1 VPGADAIVCPGY
13 FWAFVKHPMAKSQ
26 GLLQSSHKG
35 SLWDTSC
42 PVLFLDVVS
51 VEDVVK

>member
-1 VPGADAIVCPGY
+1 M
-13 FWAFVKHPMAKSQ
+13 VKAE

-42 PVLFLDVVS
+42 PVLFLHVVALQDVSGCVLIPVQLTPTVRAGVPS
-51 VEDVVK
+51 Y